1 MTVSKVF
8 YVTFLIVVPF
18 ALNYFSSISL
28 DRSKFSAL
36 NRELYAQEPHR
47 LLSTTATR
55 IANNR
60 NIDPKPETE
69 SVVHID
75 LADAHV
81 NIPTDIE
88 KPIDVQVEIPKKHTE
103 QIEDNELEANKN
115 EPETTAVSVTVKP
128 ANIPSTGTNENK
140 GWLAMLFE
148 KLSNSAGFFAALKGM
163 WDFFMTV
170 PVLLF
175 KLFLSFF

>member
-47 LLSTTATR
+47 LSSTVAKQ
-55 IANNR
+55 IVNEQNAE
-60 NIDPKPETE
+60 PKTE
-69 SVVHID
+69 GEPVVHID

-81 NIPTDIE
+81 HIPTDIE

-103 QIEDNELEANKN
+103 QTETNILETNKN
-115 EPETTAVSVTVKP
+115 ETDTTAVSVTVKP
-128 ANIPSTGTNENK
+128 ANMPPTGTNENK
-140 GWLAMLFE
+140 SLLHTLFE
-148 KLSNSAGFFAALKGM
+148 KLSNSAGFFASLKGT

-170 PVLLF
+170 PALLL